1 MGEQEGGFPIL
12 ATGLLEEGGEV
23 APVHLPWK
31 IEIRRFEEGRD
42 KVGTADGFG
51 ANFAGGKFL
60 GHAYDERAADG
71 SVVGGELHLEAL
83 LPPGDSL
90 VGPEYDEGVLVLAG
104 FLEGFDQPADSV
116 VDCEDSLV
124 VLPLKGMEIGA
135 VNEFSAHR
143 ATRKPTR
150 LEYGKTI
157 GAGDPLFLVSGI
169 LGFSFPRG
177 IDVLGDVNLHSG
189 VVLEVPLGGGKGA
202 VDGPIA
208 DPEVKG
214 FLFVLSVSAPNVFL
228 GPLGVVVGR
237 VSLGHDRLGSVRLD
251 QLFLEVVACVS
262 GKGGPVP
269 DLLEVPVAPETIVR
283 AGVPFADLS
292 GLVPVLPEYGRP
304 KRAFFR
310 LVDAARIFP
319 LHPHRIDPVGLVPGE
334 KGGPRTHASGAHV
347 AMGKANALL
356 GQGIYVWGLH
366 PIRGLRV
373 ARDGTMG
380 LVVGEDE
387 ENIRFLRR
395 ALGRQGKHGKEKNEE
410 IEGVSD
416 SHL

>member
-1 MGEQEGGFPIL
+1 MWLRLLIVAAFAVAGVFGIQFPNQPKCTDDTVCDHLAFTTFSCCHLKAFVGGPIPTRVDMFDMTAQAPQGGLIL

-42 KVGTADGFG
+42 KVGAADGFG

-116 VDCEDSLV
+116 VDCEHSLII
-124 VLPLKGMEIGA
+124 LPLKGMEIGA
-135 VNEFSAHR
+135 VNEFPAHR

-169 LGFSFPRG
+169 LRFSFPRG
-177 IDVLGDVNLHSG
+177 IDVLGDVNLHAG

-251 QLFLEVVACVS
+251 QLFLEVVDCFLYA
-262 GKGGPVP
+262 
-269 DLLEVPVAPETIVR
+269 
-283 AGVPFADLS
+283 
-292 GLVPVLPEYGRP
+292 LVE
-304 KRAFFR
+304 
-310 LVDAARIFP
+310 
-319 LHPHRIDPVGLVPGE
+319 E
-334 KGGPRTHASGAHV
+334 
-347 AMGKANALL
+347 
-356 GQGIYVWGLH
+356 
-366 PIRGLRV
+366 RGLRLL
-373 ARDGTMG
+373 RD
-380 LVVGEDE
+380 LY
-387 ENIRFLRR
+387 
-395 ALGRQGKHGKEKNEE
+395 EE
-410 IEGVSD
+410 ISSSFE
-416 SHL
+416 